1 MTTVFLKDLEAFA
14 PGWVNEKPWLVPQQL
29 EALLHEKLKTL
40 DGEFRIRDNVAIHT
54 TARIEEHAIIKGP
67 VIISAHCFVAAH
79 AYLRG
84 GVFLG
89 RNASLGPGC
98 EVKTSIILNNSAL
111 AHFNFAGDS
120 IIGSFVNME
129 AGAVIANHY
138 NEREDKEISVMLN
151 GKPLRTGVKK
161 FGAIIGD
168 HSRIGANAVLSP
180 GTMLQ
185 PHSIVKR
192 LALVEQVNDH

>member
-1 MTTVFLKDLEAFA
+1 MTLIRFLKNFEVFSPEWAK
-14 PGWVNEKPWLVPQQL
+14 EKPWLITQQL
-29 EALLHEKLKTL
+29 EILLQEKIKTL
-40 DGEFRIRDNVAIHT
+40 DGNFKISGNVAIHH

-67 VIISAHCFVAAH
+67 AVIAAQCFIASH

-89 RNASLGPGC
+89 ESVSLGPGC
-98 EVKTSIILNNSAL
+98 EVKTSIILSNSSL

-120 IIGSFVNME
+120 IIGSHVNME

-138 NEREDKEISVMLN
+138 NERDDKEISVMLE
-151 GKPLRTGVKK
+151 GKLFRTGAKK
-161 FGAIIGD
+161 FGAMIGD

-180 GTMLQ
+180 GTILE

-192 LALVEQVNDH
+192 LTLVEQVT